1 MEADSGILA
10 AHWPASRALPLACVK
25 LPPGYS
31 AASLELDPSDGGADS
46 KSSCSGKKRRAGGF
60 PRLLPVPGIRVPH
73 LLTSRWE
80 ELQVTVPRSP
90 HGTEKGP
97 RLSQPSGLS
106 HCHTPAPTPHSPE
119 KGTHL
124 KETVHIFRQMK
135 GSPVCWQRES

>member
-1 MEADSGILA
+1 MGAESGILA
-10 AHWPASRALPLACVK
+10 AHWPASRAPPLACVK

-31 AASLELDPSDGGADS
+31 AASLELDPSDDWADS
-46 KSSCSGKKRRAGGF
+46 KSSCSGEKHQPDGF
-60 PRLLPVPGIRVPH
+60 PRLLPVPGTCFPH
-73 LLTSRWE
+73 ILTSRWQ
-80 ELQVTVPRSP
+80 ELQVTVLRSP

-97 RLSQPSGLS
+97 RLSHPMELS

-124 KETVHIFRQMK
+124 KEIVHIFRQMK